1 MRSLALVALLA
12 AAPALPGQQN
22 WVQNPENGHWYAVTP
37 AMDWASAERTAVD
50 WGGHLATVRSAAEN
64 AWIYEQFCQD
74 SIGGV
79 WIGLNDRAVNGVF
92 AWSSGELA
100 TFQAWDEA
108 NQHNTAPEE
117 SCVHIQGAHHE
128 ERYRGKWNDLAENG
142 GWLGGL
148 PGLVEVRENP
158 DTDADGLLDRHEARY
173 GAIVGERD
181 TDGDGLSDGE
191 EVHFFPSWDVAWEM
205 GWEEALGAG
214 HKMPG
219 PAIWSTAGELLGFYP
234 RLVEGMPPHLNPSLA
249 DTDGDG
255 LLDGVE
261 CGRGPDGERIVD
273 PYTQLTHPLDPDT
286 DGDGLPDGVEDRN
299 GNGRHD
305 LPDETSAV
313 NPDSDGDGLSD
324 GLERGSAA
332 FDRDPLTVTD
342 PNRAD
347 SDGGGLPDQ
356 AEDFNGDGAIQLGET
371 DPNDPSDDRLR
382 VHLQRDPT
390 TGGVTLGVHG
400 LRRGAWVRVYL
411 AEPAADPEARST
423 SGNPLALGN
432 GVVLE
437 LSGTPLEIW
446 QGLARRDAL
455 HLRILTPASQGA
467 LQLQVVEIFPNGST
481 RSSPAIGMPP
491 L

>member
-1 MRSLALVALLA
+1 MTG
-12 AAPALPGQQN
+12 P
-22 WVQNPENGHWYAVTP
+22 
-37 AMDWASAERTAVD
+37 
-50 WGGHLATVRSAAEN
+50 
-64 AWIYEQFCQD
+64 I
-74 SIGGV
+74 
-79 WIGLNDRAVNGVF
+79 NGVF

-148 PGLVEVRENP
+148 PGLVEVHENP

-234 RLVEGMPPHLNPSLA
+234 RLVEGMPPHLNPNLA

-411 AEPAADPEARST
+411 AEPAADPEAPLHFRQSAGAGQRRGARAQRHAAGNLAGPGPPRRAAPAHPAPRQPGRAAAAGGRDLPERLDPQLAGDRHAAALSST
-423 SGNPLALGN
+423 GLRRPRAG
-432 GVVLE
+432 
-437 LSGTPLEIW
+437 IR
-446 QGLARRDAL
+446 QGL
-455 HLRILTPASQGA
+455 
-467 LQLQVVEIFPNGST
+467 
-481 RSSPAIGMPP
+481 
-491 L
+491 